1 MLKRRSPEGG
11 AQVVLTLH
19 VVWAAVAGGRDSGIK
34 VAGLKGAA
42 TTKNEK
48 RKTKNEKR
56 KTKNEKRKTKNE
68 KRKTKKS
75 PPSGGSVCPS
85 SFASHLMP
93 ERKPYHLRP

>member
-56 KTKNEKRKTKNE
+56 KKALHQ
-68 KRKTKKS
+68 
-75 PPSGGSVCPS
+75 VVLCV
-85 SFASHLMP
+85 
-93 ERKPYHLRP
+93 LRPLRLILCQKESRTI